1 MIPRFTRKRK
11 VFSYASIIFGCL
23 LCVCAAVIRCAYLVE
38 RNYLEQL
45 EQNLEDVASENANA
59 LQRSVDLRYD
69 LLKSVAMRFNLEPDK
84 RKENIDRFV
93 LVSEAFN
100 LKRIGFCDR
109 NGIAHATEG
118 KEINL
123 SYREFFQRS
132 IKGEDYISDILK
144 DAMDD
149 SHEMVT
155 IMSTPI
161 YDRNGEIDGIAA
173 LTYKSAIFNE
183 QLSHTYFDGNGDIF
197 VFNQHGV
204 VNLSS
209 NRFLLDIY
217 DNIYDVL
224 WGEMGS
230 RFNSRNEMI
239 DSVLEKKVSGDK
251 KFGTISLSNVD
262 YFYHVTPVPLL
273 NGSTVWNV
281 LSIVP
286 ADYLQERFYPTKRN
300 LFRMVFFV
308 ISFGIISLVTLQ
320 LVTVKQRKNARRLA
334 FSSMVTGGPN
344 LPCLCDAL
352 NRFHISH
359 GFIVYL
365 QIENFTHTSL
375 AIGNEKSQRVLR
387 AVWIILK
394 EQELQRDFF
403 CHSMNDVF
411 VLYFNENSEIL
422 LRNRLQKISRLI
434 HDKAQ
439 EMQVSWINVLFGVC
453 RVTKGEDAEETVG
466 KAQIA
471 VKDAKA
477 EHGISFFDK
486 DKQDQQLECQEIEEY
501 FETGLKNEE
510 FKIYLQ
516 PKFSTKDKILTGC
529 EALVRWKYKGGDIM
543 SPVKFIPL
551 LETSSK
557 IARLDKYIFR
567 KVCQYQSEWKKQGYK
582 VIPVSVNISKATL
595 YRNRIVE
602 KYCSILQNS
611 GLSPKEI
618 QIEVTETL
626 VNDGDNLSVL
636 LNAFRE
642 KGIKVLMDD
651 FGTGYTALS
660 TLNLQCYDTL
670 KMDKSLIDGI
680 KDDFGR
686 QVLAGVIEMTHNLG
700 YYITAEG
707 VEDEYQVDFLKG
719 TGCDD
724 IQGYFYSKPVPA
736 EEFVKFLTKE

>member
-1 MIPRFTRKRK
+1 MISRFTRKRK
-11 VFSYASIIFGCL
+11 VFSYVSIIFGCL
-23 LCVCAAVIRCAYLVE
+23 LCVSAAVIRCAYLVKQ
-38 RNYLEQL
+38 NYLEQL
-45 EQNLEDVASENANA
+45 EQNLEDVAYESAEA
-59 LQRSVDLRYD
+59 LSSSIKIRYN
-69 LLKSVAMRFNLEPDK
+69 LLKSIAMRFTLEPEK
-84 RKENIDRFV
+84 RQENIELFIP
-93 LVSEAFN
+93 VSKAFN
-100 LKRIGFCDR
+100 LKRIGYCDR
-109 NGIAHATEG
+109 NGIAYATEG
-118 KEINL
+118 NEINL

-132 IKGEDYISDILK
+132 IKGEDFISDILK
-144 DAMDD
+144 DAMDEN
-149 SHEMVT
+149 HEMVT

-173 LTYKSAIFNE
+173 LTYESEIFNE
-183 QLSHTYFDGNGDIF
+183 QLSHTHFEGNGDIF
-197 VFNQHGV
+197 VFNQKGV

-209 NRFLLDIY
+209 NRCLLDIY
-217 DNIYDVL
+217 DNVYDVL

-230 RFNSRNEMI
+230 RFNTKNELI
-239 DSVLEKKVSGDK
+239 DTVLGNNIKGDK
-251 KFGTISLSNVD
+251 KSGTISLSNID
-262 YFYHVTPVPLL
+262 YFYHVTPVSLL

-286 ADYLQERFYPTKRN
+286 VDYLQERFDPTKRN
-300 LFRMVFFV
+300 LIRMVCFV
-308 ISFGIISLVTLQ
+308 ISFGLISLFTLQ
-320 LVTVKQRKNARRLA
+320 LVTIKQRKNARRLA

-344 LPCLCDAL
+344 LPCLYDTL
-352 NRFHISH
+352 NHFHISH

-365 QIENFTHTSL
+365 QIENYTHTAL
-375 AIGNEKSQRVLR
+375 AIGNEKSERLLN
-387 AVWIILK
+387 AVWGILK
-394 EQELQRDFF
+394 NEELQRDFF
-403 CHSMNDVF
+403 CHSMNDGF
-411 VLYFNENSEIL
+411 VLYFNETSDTL
-422 LRNRLQKISRLI
+422 LRNRLLKISRLI
-434 HDKAQ
+434 HEKSQ
-439 EMQVSWINVLFGVC
+439 EMQISWINVQYGVC
-453 RVTKGEDAEETVG
+453 CVTKGENAEVTVG

-486 DKQDQQLECQEIEEY
+486 DKQDRQLECQEIEDY

-516 PKFSTKDKILTGC
+516 PKFFTKDKTLTGC

-567 KVCQYQSEWKKQGYK
+567 KVCQYQSEWKKQGYQ

-595 YRNRIVE
+595 YRNRIVD
-602 KYCSILQNS
+602 KYCTILQNS

-626 VNDGDNLSVL
+626 VSDGDNISVL

-686 QVLAGVIEMTHNLG
+686 EVLSGIIEMTHKLG

-707 VEDEYQVDFLKG
+707 VEDEYQVEFLKG

-736 EEFVKFLTKE
+736 EEFVKFLSKM